1 MLMLGLKG
9 IIRAHIE
16 AIFSF
21 FPILACLKLILM
33 HFFSVCFPE
42 NKMKLVLFDY
52 YFVRNF
58 DLSAL
63 SSKYKAPLM

>member
-21 FPILACLKLILM
+21 FQILACLKLICL
-33 HFFSVCFPE
+33 HFLACAFL
-42 NKMKLVLFDY
+42 KIK
-52 YFVRNF
+52 
-58 DLSAL
+58 
-63 SSKYKAPLM
+63 